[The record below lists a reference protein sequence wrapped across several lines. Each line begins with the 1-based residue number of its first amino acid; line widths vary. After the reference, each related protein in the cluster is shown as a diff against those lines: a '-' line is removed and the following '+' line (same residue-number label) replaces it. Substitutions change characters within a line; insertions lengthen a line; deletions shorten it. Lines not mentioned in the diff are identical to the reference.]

1 MKIAIISD
9 IHEDYNSLMKAARLI
24 SQEGCNGVF
33 CLGDIVGF
41 SVPFYNYFDTRDA
54 VACIEWVKEN
64 CRIAIAGNHDLFAV
78 RKVPKAGAR
87 DFSFPENWYS
97 LPFRQRESIAG
108 NRLWLYE
115 DNELSALL
123 DDASADYISTL
134 PEMAVL
140 DVDGIRCL
148 LTHFI
153 HPDITGSARE
163 FLVGYNDLFSQ
174 LRWMK
179 EQQCTLAFSGHIHA
193 HGLIRNRNQMLEVT
207 GFGKNVPLNGF
218 DWVGLPAIS
227 EARNNHGFLIWDT
240 TARSVR
246 AVSLKRKFIIR

>member
-1 MKIAIISD
+1 MKIAIVSD
-9 IHEDYNSLMKAARLI
+9 IHEDFASLMRAARLI
-24 SQEGCNGVF
+24 SQEGCDEVI

-41 SVPFYNYFDTRDA
+41 SVPYYDYYDTRDA
-54 VACIEWVKEN
+54 SACVEWVKSN
-64 CRIAIAGNHDLFAV
+64 CRHVIAGNHDLFAV
-78 RKVPKAGAR
+78 RKVPKAGVR

-97 LPFRQRESIAG
+97 LPFKQRESIAG

-123 DDASADYISTL
+123 DVASAEYISSL

-163 FLVGYNDLFSQ
+163 FLVGYNDLFPH

-179 EQQCTLAFSGHIHA
+179 EQQCTLGFSGHIHA
-193 HGLIRNRNQMLEVT
+193 HGIIRNRNQMLEVT
-207 GFGKNVPLNGF
+207 GFGKCARLDGF
-218 DWVGLPAIS
+218 DWIGMPAIS
-227 EARNNHGFLIWDT
+227 AAKNNHGFVIWDT
-240 TARSVR
+240 ASKTVKAIP
-246 AVSLKRKFIIR
+246 LKRKFSIR